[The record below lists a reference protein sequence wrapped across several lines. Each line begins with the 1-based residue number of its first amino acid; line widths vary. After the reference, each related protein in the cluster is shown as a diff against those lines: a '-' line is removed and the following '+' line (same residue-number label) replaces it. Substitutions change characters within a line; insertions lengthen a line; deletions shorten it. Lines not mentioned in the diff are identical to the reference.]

1 MLTVKLNGIPLV
13 GRIDGLESFTLN
25 YSRDSETAR
34 TQKSYTNELSF
45 YDDGFNIIYPLIV
58 SNPNGLNQSINV
70 EVWDDCCNAIVYNN
84 LIIRGD
90 MVDYC
95 SNDCFVTCRLTRQD
109 PDEVIYQCLLKNEI
123 SDNRNG
129 YFNYNFQ
136 QNGSKFPLVTYC
148 NELRPNWL
156 MAVILSYALFSI
168 WISIFFIPLIIPL
181 IQAIVLSILGICAV
195 LKVIETILNAIPG
208 VNVDVT
214 PGVCD
219 QLFQNPFYL
228 IKEAKD
234 FVDRII
240 ENIVGCGRKHPSP
253 LYRQYVDNACQIC
266 GINNFNS
273 SILNNT
279 NSPYYNALYFFA
291 PAVAGSRSPTSIIRR
306 NRPTMKMSAWLDTV
320 AKDFNARWWISNG
333 NLYFER
339 KDFFLSQPFI
349 YDAVANAD
357 TGDILKGIC
366 FTYNEGKLFSSI
378 IIKAQMDM
386 LDDVGNEDMVRYRR
400 SIDYGNNVNWEG
412 RDERQLSYAC
422 ARFRNDG
429 IEPDIL
435 TQFNSLPFANFLF
448 LGNLTQYSNALL
460 MSKGTCAVPKML
472 IWDGRNN
479 EDATIV
485 SFNGIRNQPAMVNSG
500 QTDLYDNF
508 YSIDNPNQNPFRFW
522 NATLT
527 VRANCTLLQQL
538 DVNRTVQLRTPYG
551 AVVNA
556 RINNI
561 TANLG
566 ERTIQFNCEF

>member
-273 SILNNT
+273 SI
-279 NSPYYNALYFFA
+279 
-291 PAVAGSRSPTSIIRR
+291 
-306 NRPTMKMSAWLDTV
+306 
-320 AKDFNARWWISNG
+320 
-333 NLYFER
+333 
-339 KDFFLSQPFI
+339 
-349 YDAVANAD
+349 
-357 TGDILKGIC
+357 
-366 FTYNEGKLFSSI
+366 
-378 IIKAQMDM
+378 
-386 LDDVGNEDMVRYRR
+386 
-400 SIDYGNNVNWEG
+400 
-412 RDERQLSYAC
+412 
-422 ARFRNDG
+422 
-429 IEPDIL
+429 
-435 TQFNSLPFANFLF
+435 
-448 LGNLTQYSNALL
+448 
-460 MSKGTCAVPKML
+460 
-472 IWDGRNN
+472 
-479 EDATIV
+479 
-485 SFNGIRNQPAMVNSG
+485 
-500 QTDLYDNF
+500 
-508 YSIDNPNQNPFRFW
+508 
-522 NATLT
+522 
-527 VRANCTLLQQL
+527 
-538 DVNRTVQLRTPYG
+538 
-551 AVVNA
+551 
-556 RINNI
+556 
-561 TANLG
+561 
-566 ERTIQFNCEF
+566 